1 MPVNP
6 LNTKNSDCCLSFLD
20 LISKKPE
27 DSPGF
32 LLWQLTNQW
41 QRQQR
46 QALTKLGLTHS
57 QFVVLAGVLWL
68 SSLPDNTVTQKQV
81 SDLTKIDKIA
91 MSDLV
96 AILLQKKMLRR
107 MTHTTDKRA
116 YSLVLTDKGRKIV
129 LKSIP
134 IVEGIDAKFFS
145 TDTPNLIQLINNLKH
160 LISQ

>member
-1 MPVNP
+1 MNF
-6 LNTKNSDCCLSFLD
+6 SF
-20 LISKKPE
+20 KKPE

-46 QALTKLGLTHS
+46 QALAKLGLTHA

-68 SSLPDNTVTQKQV
+68 SSIPDNTVTQKQV
-81 SDLTKIDKIA
+81 SELSKIDKMS

-96 AILLQKKMLRR
+96 ATLLQKKMLKR
-107 MTHTTDKRA
+107 MSHDKDKRA
-116 YSLVLTDKGRKIV
+116 YSLVLTDKGRRIV
-129 LKSIP
+129 LKAIP

-145 TDTPNLIQLINNLKH
+145 KETPNLVQLIRNLKH
-160 LISQ
+160 LV

>member
-1 MPVNP
+1 MNF
-6 LNTKNSDCCLSFLD
+6 SF
-20 LISKKPE
+20 KRPE

-32 LLWQLTNQW
+32 LLWQLTSQW

-46 QALTKLGLTHS
+46 QALAKLGLTHA

-81 SDLTKIDKIA
+81 SELSKIDKMS

-96 AILLQKKMLRR
+96 ATLLQKKMLQR
-107 MTHTTDKRA
+107 MPHEKDKRA
-116 YSLVLTDKGRKIV
+116 YSLVLTDKGKRIV

-134 IVEGIDAKFFS
+134 VVERVDADFFS
-145 TDTPNLIQLINNLKH
+145 KETPNLVQLIHNLKH
-160 LISQ
+160 LI

>member
-1 MPVNP
+1 MNF
-6 LNTKNSDCCLSFLD
+6 SF
-20 LISKKPE
+20 KKPE

-46 QALTKLGLTHS
+46 QALAKLGLTHA

-81 SDLTKIDKIA
+81 SELSKIDKMS

-96 AILLQKKMLRR
+96 ATLLQKKMLKR
-107 MTHTTDKRA
+107 MSHDKDKRA
-116 YSLVLTDKGRKIV
+116 YSLVLTDKGRRIV

-134 IVEGIDAKFFS
+134 VVEGIDAEFFS
-145 TDTPNLIQLINNLKH
+145 KETSNLVQLIHNLKH
-160 LISQ
+160 LI

>member
-1 MPVNP
+1 MNF
-6 LNTKNSDCCLSFLD
+6 SF
-20 LISKKPE
+20 KRPE

-46 QALTKLGLTHS
+46 QALAKLGLTHA

-81 SDLTKIDKIA
+81 SEFSKIDKMS

-96 AILLQKKMLRR
+96 ATLLQKKMLKR
-107 MTHTTDKRA
+107 MTHDKDKRA
-116 YSLVLTDKGRKIV
+116 YSLALTDKGRRIV
-129 LKSIP
+129 LKAIP
-134 IVEGIDAKFFS
+134 VVEGVDAEFFS
-145 TDTPNLIQLINNLKH
+145 KKTPNLVQLIHNLKH
-160 LISQ
+160 LI

>member
-1 MPVNP
+1 MNF
-6 LNTKNSDCCLSFLD
+6 SF
-20 LISKKPE
+20 KKPE

-46 QALTKLGLTHS
+46 QALAKLGLTHA

-81 SDLTKIDKIA
+81 SELSKIDKMS

-96 AILLQKKMLRR
+96 ATLLQKKMLKR
-107 MTHTTDKRA
+107 MSHNKDKRA
-116 YSLVLTDKGRKIV
+116 YSLVLTNKGRRTV

-134 IVEGIDAKFFS
+134 VVEGIDREFFS
-145 TDTPNLIQLINNLKH
+145 KETPNLVELIHNLKH
-160 LISQ
+160 LI

>member
-1 MPVNP
+1 MNF
-6 LNTKNSDCCLSFLD
+6 SF
-20 LISKKPE
+20 KRPE

-46 QALTKLGLTHS
+46 KALAKLGLTHA

-81 SDLTKIDKIA
+81 SELSKIDKMS

-96 AILLQKKMLRR
+96 VTLLQKKMLKR
-107 MTHTTDKRA
+107 MSHDKDKRA
-116 YSLVLTDKGRKIV
+116 YSLVLTDKGRRIV
-129 LKSIP
+129 LKAIP
-134 IVEGIDAKFFS
+134 VVEGIDVEFFS
-145 TDTPNLIQLINNLKH
+145 KETPNLVQLIHNLKH
-160 LISQ
+160 LI

>member
-1 MPVNP
+1 MNF
-6 LNTKNSDCCLSFLD
+6 SF
-20 LISKKPE
+20 KKPE

-46 QALTKLGLTHS
+46 QALAKLGLTHA

-68 SSLPDNTVTQKQV
+68 SSLPDNAVTQKQV
-81 SDLTKIDKIA
+81 SELSKIDKMS

-96 AILLQKKMLRR
+96 ATLLQKKMLKR
-107 MTHTTDKRA
+107 MPNASDKRA
-116 YSLVLTDKGRKIV
+116 YSLFLTDKGRRIV

-134 IVEGIDAKFFS
+134 VVDEIDAKFFS
-145 TDTPNLIQLINNLKH
+145 KETSNLVQLIHNLKH
-160 LISQ
+160 LI

>member
-1 MPVNP
+1 MNF
-6 LNTKNSDCCLSFLD
+6 SF
-20 LISKKPE
+20 KRPE

-46 QALTKLGLTHS
+46 QALAKLGLTHA

-81 SDLTKIDKIA
+81 SELSKIDKMS

-96 AILLQKKMLRR
+96 VTLLQKKMLRR
-107 MTHTTDKRA
+107 MSHDKDKRA
-116 YSLVLTDKGRKIV
+116 YSLVLTDKGRRIV
-129 LKSIP
+129 LKAIP
-134 IVEGIDAKFFS
+134 IVEAIDAEFFS
-145 TDTPNLIQLINNLKH
+145 KETPNLVQLIHNLKH
-160 LISQ
+160 LI

>member
-1 MPVNP
+1 MNF
-6 LNTKNSDCCLSFLD
+6 SF
-20 LISKKPE
+20 KRPE

-41 QRQQR
+41 QRRQR
-46 QALTKLGLTHS
+46 QALAKLGLTHA

-81 SDLTKIDKIA
+81 SELSKIDKMS

-96 AILLQKKMLRR
+96 ATLLQKKMLKR
-107 MTHTTDKRA
+107 TSHDKDKRA
-116 YSLVLTDKGRKIV
+116 YSLVLTDKGRRIV

-134 IVEGIDAKFFS
+134 VVEGIDAEFFS
-145 TDTPNLIQLINNLKH
+145 KETPNLVQLIHNLKH
-160 LISQ
+160 LI